1 MTIHIHRLAR
11 RLRSLGA
18 MFALLGVLALC
29 VFGLVDLGSEVSR
42 V

>member
-1 MTIHIHRLAR
+1 MVIHIHRLAR

-18 MFALLGVLALC
+18 MFALLGAMAHCMIGPV
-29 VFGLVDLGSEVSR
+29 GLGSEVSS